1 MKSGI
6 INNIKMNSRRSIT
19 YISDNNDLTTLI
31 NVFVVD
37 AENQEKLVK
46 VLQEATESII
56 HSLTGL
62 FQQIFIKVWM
72 VLG

>member
-1 MKSGI
+1 
-6 INNIKMNSRRSIT
+6 MNSRRSIT

-56 HSLTGL
+56 HSLPGL